1 MNDKLVRVSN
11 YEKPGFFFWLK
22 STFRSLISLYF
33 FKEITRLFAHYTVS
47 CIVGKQQAKIG
58 RHCKIHPTV
67 IFRQGW
73 NVTIG
78 NNCSINH
85 NNIFQAGYKYG
96 TITLGDHVLTAANC
110 MFIAYQH
117 AHDTLSEPIMNQG
130 YYDAPIVIEDD
141 VWIGHGVT
149 VMAGVTIGRGSIIG
163 AGAVVTKD
171 IPPYSIAIGVPA
183 RIIKK
188 RTDEN
193 EIDTKSQG

>member
-1 MNDKLVRVSN
+1 
-11 YEKPGFFFWLK
+11 
-22 STFRSLISLYF
+22 
-33 FKEITRLFAHYTVS
+33 
-47 CIVGKQQAKIG
+47 
-58 RHCKIHPTV
+58 
-67 IFRQGW
+67 
-73 NVTIG
+73 
-78 NNCSINH
+78 
-85 NNIFQAGYKYG
+85 
-96 TITLGDHVLTAANC
+96 

-149 VMAGVTIGRGSIIG
+149 VMAGVTIGRGSIVG

-183 RIIKK
+183 RIVKK

-193 EIDTKSQG
+193 KIDTASQS